1 MWGVQ
6 GEAKCR
12 LVGVEKWVGMV
23 ESGWWGVPKVRGT
36 IFGGGTRKTS
46 NEINTI
52 SIRPRGKSPRSTFI
66 LFLIHIYAQKKIIYF
81 SI

>member
-12 LVGVEKWVGMV
+12 LVGGEKWVGMV
-23 ESGWWGVPKVRGT
+23 ESGWWGVAKVRGT